1 MEQETKNCPYC
12 GEEIMATA
20 KKCKHCGEWLVKVTN
35 EPVQQ
40 ASVIKES
47 YFSPEFLYDNI
58 WTKILFGVTILGSL
72 IIEVQSLG
80 LSSRNHWIH
89 FIADMP
95 EWLGALLRFGGEG
108 LFLFLLMKTMSHF
121 HKPLKGIFLWNIVWY
136 IGLGLLFAMLTSLV
150 GEDTDGEDS
159 VGLGVMIIMICV
171 LYLPMIVLGAK
182 IIGNYE
188 DSIQKLG
195 KVILIYIGISILIGA
210 IECVV
215 SEGIKMFL
223 SLLTIL
229 IDVFYFGYL
238 RDALSK

>member
-1 MEQETKNCPYC
+1 MEKKTKTCPYC

-20 KKCKHCGEWLVKVTN
+20 KKCKHCGEWLVEVTN

-47 YFSPEFLYDNI
+47 YFSPECLHDRI

-72 IIEVQSLG
+72 IIEVHSLG
-80 LSSRNHWIH
+80 LNSKKHWIH

-95 EWLGALLRFGGEG
+95 EWLGALLSFWGEG
-108 LFLFLLMKTMSHF
+108 LFLFLLMITMSHY
-121 HKPLKGIFLWNIVWY
+121 HKPLKGIFLWNIIWFFGFGILVL
-136 IGLGLLFAMLTSLV
+136 IAIISGESFSEQNSSLGEGLMYGFIA
-150 GEDTDGEDS
+150 
-159 VGLGVMIIMICV
+159 
-171 LYLPMIVLGAK
+171 YLPLGVLGAK

-210 IECVV
+210 IDCVV
-215 SEGIKMFL
+215 SEGIKMFM
-223 SLLTIL
+223 SILTIL
-229 IDVFYFGYL
+229 VDVLYFGYL
-238 RDALSK
+238 RDILSK